1 MSSWALLRLC
11 QQVLRVGADLLARSR
26 RWFNPHGAAVVFG
39 IEMKGQG
46 YAQVESW
53 LEPWAQ
59 GIKLLLLVA
68 VAAGA
73 VFVVV
78 KVVRQLCRD
87 R

>member
-1 MSSWALLRLC
+1 M
-11 QQVLRVGADLLARSR
+11 
-26 RWFNPHGAAVVFG
+26 
-39 IEMKGQG
+39 MGQG
-46 YAQVESW
+46 YAQGERW

-59 GIKLLLLVA
+59 GITLLLLVA

-78 KVVRQLCRD
+78 KVVRQLRRD

>member
-1 MSSWALLRLC
+1 M
-11 QQVLRVGADLLARSR
+11 
-26 RWFNPHGAAVVFG
+26 VFG
-39 IEMKGQG
+39 IEMMGQG
-46 YAQVESW
+46 YAQVERW

-78 KVVRQLCRD
+78 KVVRQLRRD

>member
-1 MSSWALLRLC
+1 M
-11 QQVLRVGADLLARSR
+11 
-26 RWFNPHGAAVVFG
+26 VFG

-46 YAQVESW
+46 YAQVERW

-59 GIKLLLLVA
+59 GIKLLLVVA

-78 KVVRQLCRD
+78 KVVRQLRRD